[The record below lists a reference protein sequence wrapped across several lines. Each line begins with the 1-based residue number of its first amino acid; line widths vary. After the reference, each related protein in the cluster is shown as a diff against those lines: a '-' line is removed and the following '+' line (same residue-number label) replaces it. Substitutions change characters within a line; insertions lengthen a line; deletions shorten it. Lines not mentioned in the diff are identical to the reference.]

1 MKVLILLPG
10 NVRSGVDFFQSLI
23 DGHEQISQLPGL
35 FYVDEF
41 LNKINK
47 DDDAEK
53 IVNKFINKYENY
65 FDSRIDY
72 ETERHNLLG
81 INKNEFYIIDK
92 VKFKKSFKNLLASQE
107 INNENILKSIN
118 LAYSE
123 ASGKDIKKIK
133 LIIIQIHHIDRLDI
147 IKDLDFEILFTLRNP
162 LSSLSSYISNLAYF
176 KKSTP
181 LPWPFY
187 YNCTR
192 APINFE
198 KVFKFKKKSFVI
210 KLEDLHLNNE
220 ITMKNFC
227 KIFNLDYDNC
237 MKISTFHKK
246 LWWGDAVS
254 KIDINGVNKK
264 FEEKINKRNF
274 FNKDIYYFQH
284 YFSNLFEKYGYKKMI
299 INYNFLRINSF
310 LPLKFEL
317 IIFFKNLVRLRLYIA
332 SLSIYYYLKRIKN
345 IYVVEENILPKKI

>member
-1 MKVLILLPG
+1 MKLLILLPG

-23 DGHEQISQLPGL
+23 DGHDQISQLPGL

-41 LNKINK
+41 LNNINK
-47 DDDAEK
+47 NDDAEK
-53 IVNKFINKYENY
+53 IVNKFIAKYENY
-65 FDSRIDY
+65 FDSRIDP

-81 INKNEFYIIDK
+81 INKNEFYLIDK
-92 VKFKKSFKNLLASQE
+92 IKFKKSFKNLLANQE

-133 LIIIQIHHIDRLDI
+133 LIIIQIHHIHRIDI
-147 IKDLDFEILFTLRNP
+147 IKNLDFEILFTFRNP
-162 LSSLSSYISNLAYF
+162 LSSLSSYMSNLAYF
-176 KKSTP
+176 KRSTP
-181 LPWPFY
+181 MPWPFY

-192 APINFE
+192 ALINF
-198 KVFKFKKKSFVI
+198 KKILKLKKKSFVI
-210 KLEDLHLNNE
+210 KLEDLHVNNE

-237 MKISTFHKK
+237 MKTSTFHKK

-254 KIDINGVNKK
+254 KINLNGVNKK
-264 FEEKINKRNF
+264 FEEKINKKNF
-274 FNKDIYYFQH
+274 FNKDILYIQYYF
-284 YFSNLFEKYGYKKMI
+284 STLFEKYGYKKMI
-299 INYNFLRINSF
+299 INYNFLRINSL

-317 IIFFKNLVRLRLYIA
+317 IIFFKNLVRLRLQTALYA
-332 SLSIYYYLKRIKN
+332 IYYYLKRIKN
-345 IYVVEENILPKKI
+345 INVIEKNILPKKI